1 MSRVRDNPCN
11 STHCD
16 HLLLLFIP
24 SFPLLYHIIVSKSL
38 NPSPQKLTADFFF
51 FCEAGNTSANAQDSG
66 VMDAVFAAGFLL
78 VVSGLGLGTTAFAIG
93 EGCLSAGMRALA
105 GLPMHRSKFSDGTNF
120 SLVAQFD
127 SPTVASSAAG
137 STLDIRLVRDHYV
150 SICLPA
156 TVLSS
161 AAVFSLVYCCLT
173 LL

>member
-1 MSRVRDNPCN
+1 
-11 STHCD
+11 
-16 HLLLLFIP
+16 
-24 SFPLLYHIIVSKSL
+24 
-38 NPSPQKLTADFFF
+38 
-51 FCEAGNTSANAQDSG
+51 
-66 VMDAVFAAGFLL
+66 MDAVFAAGFLL
-78 VVSGLGLGTTAFAIG
+78 VVSGLGLGTTAFAVG

-105 GLPMHRSKFSDGTNF
+105 GLPRHRCKISDLANF

-127 SPTVASSAAG
+127 SPTVASCAAG

-156 TVLSS
+156 MVLSS